1 MNTQLI
7 TRVGFCER
15 CLQHHNPR
23 TGQLV
28 LFCGSH
34 GFYVKEALVP
44 KYPLSH
50 PVGFTPHLYS
60 KLDVIGGTVNVKK
73 VCCVNGCD
81 ILIKPNAN
89 DTFDFYIL
97 ETKWQYTKMPVADW
111 NALLNFKRDKNY
123 II

>member
-7 TRVGFCER
+7 TRVGWCER
-15 CLQHHNPR
+15 CHTNHNPR
-23 TGQLV
+23 TGQLI

-44 KYPLSH
+44 KYPTRFPL
-50 PVGFTPHLYS
+50 GFTPHLYS
-60 KLDVIGGTVNVKK
+60 RLDIIGTTVNVKK

-81 ILIKPNAN
+81 ITITPNAN
-89 DTFDFYIL
+89 NTFDFYIIDS
-97 ETKWQYTKMPVADW
+97 KWQYTKMSLTDW
-111 NALLNFKRDKNY
+111 NALVSFKRDINY